1 MLSNFCSSIGSL
13 RDRQK
18 RTWRGAMGSP
28 CWMELEVAGWPWWL
42 EWPCGVT
49 PSPLAAQGWFFVV
62 HGHPWHVPDPLCTI
76 LSLSSHHPKCVIHS
90 LCVSASSS
98 SLPPHRHRPA
108 PSQPFSS
115 ALSPPSPSQTGWGLP
130 PVLLR
135 WLLEPAPP
143 CRGRGIMQGDRG
155 HCRLRL

>member
-49 PSPLAAQGWFFVV
+49 PSPSASQGWVSGV
-62 HGHPWHVPDPLCTI
+62 HGHPWHVPDQLCTI

-90 LCVSASSS
+90 PCVSASSS
-98 SLPPHRHRPA
+98 SLPPHHHCPA

-115 ALSPPSPSQTGWGLP
+115 ALSPPNPSQTGRGLP
-130 PVLLR
+130 PALPR
-135 WLLEPAPP
+135 WLLEPAPS

-155 HCRLRL
+155 RCRLRL